1 MWLLHNFQNTV
12 LYNLSGLLLL
22 IFDSVQSDINLFA
35 MLRVERKWLQK
46 QAPEV
51 FYEKF
56 RKMHRKTPVSGSYF

>member
-35 MLRVERKWLQK
+35 ILVTEAGTGGVLWKISQNAQENTCVGVL
-46 QAPEV
+46 
-51 FYEKF
+51 FLI
-56 RKMHRKTPVSGSYF
+56 